1 MDRKKILIVVGSAL
15 ADIAIVTVLV
25 VLSAG
30 KGASG
35 DSPTPDEGVS
45 TPSETPQESEGGDI
59 EGESSETDIVLPERE
74 F

>member
-15 ADIAIVTVLV
+15 AAIAIVTVLV

-35 DSPTPDEGVS
+35 DSPDEGAS
-45 TPSETPQESEGGDI
+45 TPSETPQESEGGNT

-74 F
+74 V